1 MKRRFGGHCN
11 SVRLRSFTAGTD
23 GSLRAARSLIIVKF
37 EDDDICVPI
46 FGMGRV
52 VEISRVVEIN
62 MTPAVLHEI
71 QQRAHKENVSLGQAF
86 TTLVKRAIK
95 SDLNRVALGR
105 GQ

>member
-1 MKRRFGGHCN
+1 MDQRPSAWREAILALVGH
-11 SVRLRSFTAGTD
+11 FP
-23 GSLRAARSLIIVKF
+23 IIVKPK
-37 EDDDICVPI
+37 DHDIRVPI

-71 QQRAHKENVSLGQAF
+71 QQRAHKENVSLGQAI

-95 SDLNRVALGR
+95 SDLIGLH
-105 GQ
+105 